1 MQKVKVTLDQSSFLL
16 KTDTFLCVEHEY
28 HTMNAFS
35 ALCLSLENAKVTTNY
50 KTFVLY
56 KNENEPIAYVAFNHK
71 NEMSNNY
78 YHSNV
83 TSMIGF
89 NIKCDTDKII
99 ELTPESFIHEVNART
114 SGYNYTTRRYEDI
127 FEKIGSNIPILTSV
141 DTSGW
146 NEIFAEKFDSSW
158 TNVCKYV
165 YYNKSQLKYGMQK
178 RTFRQDG
185 NRCVPTKDGVLFSLT
200 NETKIDM
207 NESCTVCGIPVTWI
221 VLNWMKTTC
230 KKSVIDPALKN
241 LFMRLYN
248 TKKYYTNSGIRF
260 YSQDDTDTMTEY
272 IVFKSYAYA
281 KGVNNKRLDN
291 DELQKLLENPN
302 VWYAP
307 RWGYT
312 LVRAPLL
319 TNKDT
324 E

>member
-1 MQKVKVTLDQSSFLL
+1 
-16 KTDTFLCVEHEY
+16 
-28 HTMNAFS
+28 MNAF
-35 ALCLSLENAKVTTNY
+35 ATVCLSLENAKVTTNY
-50 KTFVLY
+50 KTFVVY
-56 KNENEPIAYVAFNHK
+56 KSENEPLAFVAFNHN
-71 NEMSNNY
+71 NEMSANY

-89 NIKCDTDKII
+89 NIKCDTEKVI
-99 ELTPESFIHEVNART
+99 ELTPESFIREVNVRT
-114 SGYNYTTRRYEDI
+114 GHYNYKTAKYEDASI
-127 FEKIGSNIPILTSV
+127 EKMGSNIPILTSF

-165 YYNKSQLKYGMQK
+165 YYNKAQLKYGMQK
-178 RTFRQDG
+178 RTFRQDN

-200 NETKIDM
+200 NETKFDM
-207 NESCTVCGIPVTWI
+207 NESCTICGISIAWI
-221 VLNWMKTTC
+221 VLNWMKVDKTSS
-230 KKSVIDPALKN
+230 KKSIIDPALKN
-241 LFMRLYN
+241 LFLRLYN

-260 YSQDDTDTMTEY
+260 YSQDDNDTMTEY

-281 KGVNNKRLDN
+281 KGVINKRLDN

-307 RWGYT
+307 RWGYN

>member
-1 MQKVKVTLDQSSFLL
+1 
-16 KTDTFLCVEHEY
+16 
-28 HTMNAFS
+28 MNAFS
-35 ALCLSLENAKVTTNY
+35 TLCLSLENAKVNTNNKTFIVY
-50 KTFVLY
+50 KTENEPLAYVSFNY
-56 KNENEPIAYVAFNHK
+56 KNEMA
-71 NEMSNNY
+71 NNY
-78 YHSNV
+78 YHFDLN
-83 TSMIGF
+83 TPIGF
-89 NIKCDTDKII
+89 NIKYDTDEVI
-99 ELTPESFIHEVNART
+99 ELTPESFIHEVNIRIRH
-114 SGYNYTTRRYEDI
+114 YNHKTAKYEDASI
-127 FEKIGSNIPILTSV
+127 EKIGSNISIVTSL

-185 NRCVPTKDGVLFSLT
+185 NRCVPTQYGVLFSLT
-200 NETKIDM
+200 NETKFDM
-207 NESCTVCGIPVTWI
+207 NESCTVCGISIAWI
-221 VLNWMKTTC
+221 VLNWMKVGS

-281 KGVNNKRLDN
+281 KGLNNKRLDN
-291 DELQKLLENPN
+291 DQLQKLLENPN

-307 RWGYT
+307 HWGHT